1 MSADQF
7 DYVIVGG
14 GSAGSVLANRLSA
27 AGCSVCVLEA
37 GPRDTNRYIHIPA
50 GFVKTL
56 HDPAVTWRFQSEP
69 GEWTGGRR
77 IETTQ
82 GRVLGGSSS
91 INGMVFVR
99 GQAQDYDGWARRGNP
114 GWGYAELLPYFKRLE
129 RRIGAA
135 DEHYRGRDGA
145 LPVTDPDW
153 RHPLCDAFIDGA
165 AGLGFA
171 RNPDYNGASQAGTGY
186 YQRVIH
192 QQRRVSAA
200 RAFLYPALKSGLVD
214 VRTEALAS
222 AIMFDGKRAVGVRY
236 LPGGVADGA
245 AGAPRE
251 VRARKEVI
259 VSAGT
264 FNSPKLL
271 QLSGIGPA
279 ALLQSRGIE
288 VRHALAGVGENLTD
302 HYTARI
308 VARVKGSQTIN
319 SCASGP
325 RLLGEIAKWSL
336 GRPSILGLSAAL
348 VYAFGKSRAQ
358 LSSPDFTVIFSP
370 ASYREGF
377 LGKLDT
383 FPGMTSGAWQMRPLS
398 TGHVRVVSDDPLAAP
413 LIQPNYLTHEEDR
426 RVFLAAVRTAR
437 SILATPQ
444 LAPYYESEVLP
455 GAAQVSDDE
464 LLDFAR
470 RYGSSCY
477 HYAGTC
483 RMGPDSDPTAVVDQE
498 LKVRGLDGLRVV
510 DASVM
515 PSSPSANT
523 YASTLVIAERAADF
537 ILGKAQA
544 GNARSEEAPRP
555 RAVTTAATA
564 AATAAAREAE
574 AVV

>member
-1 MSADQF
+1 MDQF

-14 GSAGSVLANRLSA
+14 GSAGSLLANRLSA
-27 AGCSVCVLEA
+27 AGSTVCVLEA
-37 GPRDTNRYIHIPA
+37 GPRDRNLFIHIPA

-77 IETTQ
+77 IEVTQ

-91 INGMVFVR
+91 VNGMVFVR
-99 GQAQDYDGWARRGNP
+99 GQSQDYDTWARMGNA
-114 GWGYAELLPYFKRLE
+114 GWSYADLLPYFKRFE

-135 DEHYRGRDGA
+135 DLQYRGREGG
-145 LPVTDPDW
+145 LPVTDPTW

-165 AGLGFA
+165 ASLGFP
-171 RNPDYNGASQAGTGY
+171 RNPDYNGATQAGTGY
-186 YQRVIH
+186 YQRVILND
-192 QQRRVSAA
+192 RRISAA
-200 RAFLYPALKSGLVD
+200 RAFLYPAMKNGRVD
-214 VRTEALAS
+214 VRTDSPAC
-222 AIMFDGKRAVGVRY
+222 AIMFEGKRAVGVRY
-236 LPGGVADGA
+236 LAGG
-245 AGAPRE
+245 AGSAPRE
-251 VRARKEVI
+251 VRAHKEVI

-302 HYTARI
+302 HFTPRI
-308 VARVKGSQTIN
+308 VARVKGSRTIN
-319 SCASGP
+319 NYANGP
-325 RLLGEIAKWSL
+325 RLLGEIVKWGM

-348 VYAFGKSRAQ
+348 VYAFGKSRPELEA
-358 LSSPDFTVIFSP
+358 PDYTVIFSP

-383 FPGMTSGAWQMRPLS
+383 FPGMTSGAWQMRPQS
-398 TGHVRVVSDDPLAAP
+398 RGHVRIASADPLAAP

-426 RVFLAAVRTAR
+426 RVLLAAVRSAR
-437 SILATPQ
+437 RILATPA
-444 LAPYYESEVLP
+444 LAPYYDSEVLP
-455 GAAQVSDDE
+455 GAAQMSDDE

-483 RMGPDSDPTAVVDQE
+483 RMGPDSDTEAVVDQE
-498 LKVRGLDGLRVV
+498 LKVRGLEGLRVV
-510 DASVM
+510 DASIM
-515 PSSPSANT
+515 PTSPSANT

-537 ILGKAQA
+537 ILGR
-544 GNARSEEAPRP
+544 ARASSTPRAEMPERKTVEEAL
-555 RAVTTAATA
+555 A
-564 AATAAAREAE
+564 
-574 AVV
+574 

>member
-1 MSADQF
+1 MDQF

-14 GSAGSVLANRLSA
+14 GSAGSVLANRLSN
-27 AGCSVCVLEA
+27 AGNTVCVLEA

-99 GQAQDYDGWARRGNP
+99 GQAQDYDGWARMGNP
-114 GWGYAELLPYFKRLE
+114 GWSYAELLPYFKRLE

-165 AGLGFA
+165 TSLGFP
-171 RNPDYNGASQAGTGY
+171 RNPDYNGATQAGTGY

-192 QQRRVSAA
+192 RHRRVSAA
-200 RAFLYPALKSGLVD
+200 RAFLYPAMQSGRVD
-214 VRTEALAS
+214 VRTDAPAS
-222 AIMFDGKRAVGVRY
+222 AIMFEGRRAMGVRY
-236 LPGGVADGA
+236 LAGGVAAGA
-245 AGAPRE
+245 ADAPRE

-279 ALLQSRGIE
+279 ALLQSRSIA

-308 VARVKGSQTIN
+308 VARVKGSHTIN
-319 SCASGP
+319 SFASGP
-325 RLLGEIAKWSL
+325 RLLGEIAKWSM
-336 GRPSILGLSAAL
+336 GRPSILSLSAAL
-348 VYAFGKSRAQ
+348 VYAFGKSRAE
-358 LSSPDFTVIFSP
+358 LTAPDFTVIFSP

-398 TGHVRVVSDDPLAAP
+398 TGHVRITSADPLAAP

-437 SILATPQ
+437 KILATPQ
-444 LAPYYESEVLP
+444 LAPYYESEMLP
-455 GAAQVSDDE
+455 GAAEASDDE

-498 LKVRGLDGLRVV
+498 LKVRGVEGLRVV

-537 ILGKAQA
+537 ILGKARA
-544 GNARSEEAPRP
+544 GMTPHAQTPPAPE
-555 RAVTTAATA
+555 
-564 AATAAAREAE
+564 AARVPLLTPQHAPVRESE
-574 AVV
+574 PVV